1 MKPTCTYLA
10 AVGAVLLAAGVAS
23 AQSKTVYWD
32 TNYTAAGCGNN
43 GSSWEG
49 VNWTTDPAGL
59 TVPAPWVDGDSVIFS
74 AGTDGTGTWHISI
87 GSTIT
92 TPSIV
97 WQDPFTSAN
106 DAWRSINGGT
116 INIGGGTIS
125 TSALGFTQGNSYD
138 VNINSVL
145 AGSGGLTIAA
155 HGDATSPGGG
165 GGGAELRLGGT
176 NTFSGGLTITSGL
189 VSFNTDA
196 NLGDIANAITLNGGG
211 ILCTGNPHVTVRD
224 IKVGAAGGTIRT
236 YGGTTLTLNG
246 TISNAAGV
254 ASATLRRTD
263 GGTLIINTQGTG
275 FTGSFIVGGGDVR
288 LAAPN
293 ADWSKTD
300 FTTVGG
306 GSGRLVPDGGGT
318 AVVNSLNTAADVVIN
333 NGTTLDVDTGA
344 ITMVQTNG
352 HWYKTTLG
360 ALGKLTSS
368 SGTLTINNGLTTG
381 DLTTTD
387 HRIRVQIIDSGTTPV
402 ALVKNYKNNL
412 FLDQPNT
419 YSGGTTINGG
429 RVESYG
435 TPSFGSGAVVVANGA
450 QAWLRAN
457 GTYPNNFTIN
467 GIGATEGAANLGAI
481 RFSGLA
487 TIAGTV
493 NVATASRLTA
503 YDSQDRG
510 TITGPLT
517 GSAALEKT
525 GAGTI
530 VISGDATGYTGA
542 LTVGAGTLGLRNNF
556 GGSVVVADNA
566 GIAGEGLISGDLTL
580 GATAGAV
587 LTVDGSTAA
596 ALGAANLTVNG
607 LTSVKLAGT
616 PTGAAMDVVTYS
628 GTLTLSGA
636 TLDENF
642 AVVDATSYRGA
653 PAFADTGTA
662 ITLTIPAGSDL
673 VWRGDDATNPTF
685 WDTVVTTNWTSTVT
699 DPDVF
704 YVGDNVVFD
713 DTGVSKTVSLQGML
727 SPATVTFN
735 NSVGNN
741 YTFIGLEPG
750 NPGYAPNL
758 GFTGATSIVKNGTGT
773 VALAGYSHNYTG
785 TVTINDGVL
794 KPNGNYELLGNAS
807 AVTINDSVD
816 GGGQLEIDGNNLG
829 SWVRHYSLT
838 IAGDGPNGLGAIT
851 NNGGGGPN
859 EGAGLLN
866 LTLSAD
872 ASVGG
877 NGGRFDIGRSGDSWG
892 FLAGNGFTLTKVGSG
907 TVCLRAPVTTD
918 VTFVV
923 EGGTLKFEDYNT
935 VTGPN
940 PITVNSGT
948 VQSWGERTFTNT
960 LNMGAG
966 TTLDNDGG
974 MQTWTGPI
982 NLTGVAGDTVF
993 LSARNGRLML
1003 PTVISGDS
1011 NIGVNGNDILFLT
1024 GSESNTYTGTTTLTG
1039 NDPELV
1045 LAKTGGAIAIPGDLY
1060 MSATGTR
1067 GIVSTIVDN
1076 QFGPASVMRWTGSAD
1091 TRLELKGTTQ
1101 TLAGI
1106 DNSTAT
1112 PGYNCIQ
1119 HSEFGN
1125 PPAVDGVSDL
1135 VLDVADG
1142 ASFVY
1147 GGVLRDQGG
1156 IVNVTKT
1163 GLGTQRL
1170 QGGLID
1176 QNGPTTVL
1184 AGRLIVNS
1192 DDTWTRRVDVSAG
1205 AVYEVNV
1212 TSTTEPF
1219 ENRNAFTL
1227 AGAGTYEKTGPGNM
1241 SVGWE
1246 NGATVA
1252 MASGGL
1258 IHIIQGSLRL
1268 EYAVRTTWDNNK
1280 ADLTIDAGASFD
1292 LWDLSTSDG
1301 TYPNNGVFVDS
1312 LNGAGDVIRTTY
1324 AGTSPITIGVDNGD
1338 GDFSGSISNAVGM
1351 THLVKAGTGTQ
1362 TLRGALTHSGDTTVA
1377 GGTLVLADTSSIR
1390 FALADGGSS
1399 NRIKGIGTL
1408 VLDGTFAIDATALTA
1423 AAGNWTLVDAATL
1436 ASCTYGATFS
1446 PGAGWT
1452 ESADVW
1458 TMTDGDNNWT
1468 FTEAT
1473 GVLSLQTSGGYA
1485 SWAATNAAGQTAELD
1500 FDNDGVANGV
1510 EYFMGET
1517 GSTFTANPGVVG
1529 GKVAWP
1535 KSAEFLGDYAVETSP
1550 DLAVW
1555 TAVTE
1560 GVVDNGTSVEYTL
1573 PTGEVRIFVRLAV
1586 TPE

>member
-10 AVGAVLLAAGVAS
+10 VVGAILLAAGVAS

-49 VNWTTDPAGL
+49 VNWTTDPAGT

-74 AGTDGTGTWHISI
+74 AGTDGIGTWHISI

-125 TSALGFTQGNSYD
+125 TSALGFAQGNSYD

-211 ILCTGNPHVTVRD
+211 ILCTGNPHFTVRD

-288 LAAPN
+288 LAALN

-402 ALVKNYKNNL
+402 ALVKNYNNNL

-467 GIGATEGAANLGAI
+467 GIGATEGVGNLGAI

-503 YDSQDRG
+503 YDPQDRG

-530 VISGDATGYTGA
+530 VLSGDATGYTGA
-542 LTVGAGTLGLRNNF
+542 LTVGAGTLGLGNNF

-566 GIAGEGLISGDLTL
+566 GISGEGQISGDLTL
-580 GATAGAV
+580 GGTVGAV

-713 DTGVSKTVSLQGML
+713 DTGVNKTVSLQGML

-735 NSVGNN
+735 NSVGND

-758 GFTGATSIVKNGTGT
+758 GFTGTTSIVKNGTGT

-816 GGGQLEIDGNNLG
+816 GGGQLEIDGNRLG
-829 SWVRHYSLT
+829 DGRRHYSLT
-838 IAGDGPNGLGAIT
+838 IAGDGPNGLGAIS
-851 NNGGGGPN
+851 NNGAGWPY

-892 FLAGNGFTLTKVGSG
+892 FVEGNGFTLTKVG
-907 TVCLRAPVTTD
+907 TNIVCMRAPDTD
-918 VTFVV
+918 VKFVV
-923 EGGTLKFEDYNT
+923 ENGTLKFEDYNT
-935 VTGPN
+935 VTGPYA
-940 PITVNSGT
+940 IDVKGGT
-948 VQSWGERTFTNT
+948 LQSWGERTFTNT
-960 LNMGAG
+960 LNMGPY

-974 MQTWTGPI
+974 GLQTWTGPI
-982 NLTGVAGDTVF
+982 NLTGSAGENVF
-993 LSARNGRLML
+993 LSARNDPITLTG
-1003 PTVISGDS
+1003 VISGTS
-1011 NIGVNGNDILFLT
+1011 NLSANGRRVLNLAGT
-1024 GSESNTYTGTTTLTG
+1024 APNTYTGDFLLSSTS
-1039 NDPELV
+1039 
-1045 LAKTGGAIAIPGDLY
+1045 TGGDRSIV
-1060 MSATGTR
+1060 ATR
-1067 GIVSTIVDN
+1067 LDN
-1076 QFGPASVMRWTGSAD
+1076 QFPAGTVLRFTGSGD
-1091 TRLELKGTTQ
+1091 NRIELVGTTQ
-1101 TLAGI
+1101 TVAGI
-1106 DNSTAT
+1106 ENYGVSRD
-1112 PGYNCIQ
+1112 YHCIQ
-1119 HSEFGN
+1119 HREFSGSL
-1125 PPAVDGVSDL
+1125 AADL
-1135 VLDVADG
+1135 VCDLIIDVAEGNEFTYD
-1142 ASFVY
+1142 
-1147 GGVLRDQGG
+1147 GVLRDNNGG
-1156 IVNVTKT
+1156 LVQVTKT
-1163 GLGTQRL
+1163 GPGTQRFF
-1170 QGGLID
+1170 GGLID

-1184 AGRLIVNS
+1184 AGRLVVNS
-1192 DDTWTRRVDVSAG
+1192 DDTWTRRADVAAG

-1212 TSTTEPF
+1212 TSTTENF

-1227 AGAGTYEKTGPGNM
+1227 AGAGTYQKTGPGAM
-1241 SVGWE
+1241 SMGFE

-1258 IHIIQGSLRL
+1258 IHIMEGTLRL
-1268 EYAVRTTWDNNK
+1268 EYAVRTTWDTNK
-1280 ADLTIDAGASFD
+1280 GDLLIDAGASFD
-1292 LWDLSTSDG
+1292 LWDLSTG
-1301 TYPNNGVFVDS
+1301 NATYPNDGVFVDS
-1312 LNGAGDVIRTTY
+1312 LNGAGDIIRTTY
-1324 AGTSPITIGVDNGD
+1324 AGTSPITVGVDDGD

-1351 THLVKAGTGTQ
+1351 THLVKVGTGTQ
-1362 TLRGALTHSGDTTVA
+1362 TFRGALTHSGDTTVA

-1390 FALADGGSS
+1390 FALADTGS
-1399 NRIKGIGTL
+1399 NQIKGTGTL

-1423 AAGNWTLVDAATL
+1423 AAGSWTLVDTTTL

-1458 TMTDGDNNWT
+1458 TMTDGDKNWV

-1473 GVLSLQTSGGYA
+1473 GVLQLVPSNT
-1485 SWAATNAAGQTAELD
+1485 
-1500 FDNDGVANGV
+1500 
-1510 EYFMGET
+1510 
-1517 GSTFTANPGVVG
+1517 
-1529 GKVAWP
+1529 
-1535 KSAEFLGDYAVETSP
+1535 
-1550 DLAVW
+1550 
-1555 TAVTE
+1555 
-1560 GVVDNGTSVEYTL
+1560 
-1573 PTGEVRIFVRLAV
+1573 
-1586 TPE
+1586 

>member
-10 AVGAVLLAAGVAS
+10 VVGAILLAAGVAS

-49 VNWTTDPAGL
+49 VNWTTDPAGT

-74 AGTDGTGTWHISI
+74 AGTDGIGTWHISI

-125 TSALGFTQGNSYD
+125 TSALGFAQGNSYD

-211 ILCTGNPHVTVRD
+211 ILCTGNPHFTVRD

-288 LAAPN
+288 LAALN

-402 ALVKNYKNNL
+402 ALVKNYNNNL

-467 GIGATEGAANLGAI
+467 GIGATEGVGNLGAI

-503 YDSQDRG
+503 YDPQDRG

-542 LTVGAGTLGLRNNF
+542 LTVGAGTLGLGNNF

-566 GIAGEGLISGDLTL
+566 GISGEGQISGDLTL
-580 GATAGAV
+580 GGTVGAV

-713 DTGVSKTVSLQGML
+713 DTGVNKTVSLQGML

-735 NSVGNN
+735 NSVGND

-758 GFTGATSIVKNGTGT
+758 GFTGTTSIVKNGTGT

-816 GGGQLEIDGNNLG
+816 GGGQLEIDGNRLG
-829 SWVRHYSLT
+829 DGRRHYSLT
-838 IAGDGPNGLGAIT
+838 IAGDGPNGLGAIS
-851 NNGGGGPN
+851 NNGAGWPY

-892 FLAGNGFTLTKVGSG
+892 FVEGNGFTLTKVG
-907 TVCLRAPVTTD
+907 TNIVCMRAPDTD
-918 VTFVV
+918 VKFVV
-923 EGGTLKFEDYNT
+923 ENGTLKFEDYNT
-935 VTGPN
+935 VTGPYA
-940 PITVNSGT
+940 IDVKGGT
-948 VQSWGERTFTNT
+948 LQSWGERTFTNT
-960 LNMGAG
+960 LNMGPY

-974 MQTWTGPI
+974 GLQTWTGPI
-982 NLTGVAGDTVF
+982 NLTGSAGENVF
-993 LSARNGRLML
+993 LSARNDPITLTG
-1003 PTVISGDS
+1003 VISGTS
-1011 NIGVNGNDILFLT
+1011 NLSANGRRVLNLAGT
-1024 GSESNTYTGTTTLTG
+1024 APNTYTGDFLLSSTS
-1039 NDPELV
+1039 
-1045 LAKTGGAIAIPGDLY
+1045 TGGDRSIV
-1060 MSATGTR
+1060 ATR
-1067 GIVSTIVDN
+1067 LDN
-1076 QFGPASVMRWTGSAD
+1076 QFPAGTVLRFTGSGD
-1091 TRLELKGTTQ
+1091 NRIELVGTTQ
-1101 TLAGI
+1101 TVAGI
-1106 DNSTAT
+1106 ENYGVSRD
-1112 PGYNCIQ
+1112 YHCIQ
-1119 HSEFGN
+1119 HREFSGSL
-1125 PPAVDGVSDL
+1125 AADL
-1135 VLDVADG
+1135 VCDLIIDVAEGNEFTYD
-1142 ASFVY
+1142 
-1147 GGVLRDQGG
+1147 GVLRDNNGG
-1156 IVNVTKT
+1156 LVQVTKT
-1163 GLGTQRL
+1163 GPGTQRFF
-1170 QGGLID
+1170 GGLID

-1184 AGRLIVNS
+1184 AGRLVVNS
-1192 DDTWTRRVDVSAG
+1192 DDTWTRRADVAAG

-1212 TSTTEPF
+1212 TSTTENF

-1227 AGAGTYEKTGPGNM
+1227 AGAGTYQKTGPGAM
-1241 SVGWE
+1241 SMGFE

-1258 IHIIQGSLRL
+1258 IHIMEGTLRL
-1268 EYAVRTTWDNNK
+1268 EYAVRTTWDTNK
-1280 ADLTIDAGASFD
+1280 GDLLIDAGASFD
-1292 LWDLSTSDG
+1292 LWDLSTG
-1301 TYPNNGVFVDS
+1301 NATYPNDGVFVDS
-1312 LNGAGDVIRTTY
+1312 LNGAGDIIRTTY
-1324 AGTSPITIGVDNGD
+1324 AGTSPITVGVDDGD

-1351 THLVKAGTGTQ
+1351 THLVKVGTGTQ
-1362 TLRGALTHSGDTTVA
+1362 TFRGALTHSGDTTVA

-1390 FALADGGSS
+1390 FALADTGS
-1399 NRIKGIGTL
+1399 NQIKGTGTL

-1423 AAGNWTLVDAATL
+1423 AAGSWTLVDTTTL

-1458 TMTDGDNNWT
+1458 TMTDGDKNWV

-1473 GVLSLQTSGGYA
+1473 GVLQLVPSNT
-1485 SWAATNAAGQTAELD
+1485 
-1500 FDNDGVANGV
+1500 
-1510 EYFMGET
+1510 
-1517 GSTFTANPGVVG
+1517 
-1529 GKVAWP
+1529 
-1535 KSAEFLGDYAVETSP
+1535 
-1550 DLAVW
+1550 
-1555 TAVTE
+1555 
-1560 GVVDNGTSVEYTL
+1560 
-1573 PTGEVRIFVRLAV
+1573 
-1586 TPE
+1586 

>member
-10 AVGAVLLAAGVAS
+10 VVGAILLAAGVAS

-49 VNWTTDPAGL
+49 VNWTTDPAGT

-74 AGTDGTGTWHISI
+74 AGTDGIGTWHISI

-125 TSALGFTQGNSYD
+125 TSALGFAQGNSYD

-211 ILCTGNPHVTVRD
+211 ILCTGNPHFTVRD

-288 LAAPN
+288 LAALN

-402 ALVKNYKNNL
+402 ALVKNYNNNL

-467 GIGATEGAANLGAI
+467 GIGATEGVGNLGAI

-503 YDSQDRG
+503 YDPQDRG

-517 GSAALEKT
+517 GSAALEKP

-542 LTVGAGTLGLRNNF
+542 LTVGAGTLGLGNNF

-566 GIAGEGLISGDLTL
+566 GISGEGQISGDLTL
-580 GATAGAV
+580 GGTVGAV

-713 DTGVSKTVSLQGML
+713 DTGVNKTVSLQGML

-735 NSVGNN
+735 NSVGND

-758 GFTGATSIVKNGTGT
+758 GFTGTTSIVKNGTGT

-816 GGGQLEIDGNNLG
+816 GGGQLEIDGNRLG
-829 SWVRHYSLT
+829 DGRRHYSLT
-838 IAGDGPNGLGAIT
+838 IAGDGPNGLGAIS
-851 NNGGGGPN
+851 NNGAGWPY

-892 FLAGNGFTLTKVGSG
+892 FVEGNGFTLTKVG
-907 TVCLRAPVTTD
+907 TNIVCMRAPDTD
-918 VTFVV
+918 VKFVV
-923 EGGTLKFEDYNT
+923 ENGTLKFEDYNT
-935 VTGPN
+935 VTGPYA
-940 PITVNSGT
+940 IDVKGGT
-948 VQSWGERTFTNT
+948 LQSWGERTFTNT
-960 LNMGAG
+960 LNMGPY

-974 MQTWTGPI
+974 GLQTWTGPI
-982 NLTGVAGDTVF
+982 NLTGSAGENVF
-993 LSARNGRLML
+993 LSARNDPITLTG
-1003 PTVISGDS
+1003 VISGTS
-1011 NIGVNGNDILFLT
+1011 NLSANGRRVLNLAGT
-1024 GSESNTYTGTTTLTG
+1024 APNTYTGDFLLSSTS
-1039 NDPELV
+1039 
-1045 LAKTGGAIAIPGDLY
+1045 TGGDRSIV
-1060 MSATGTR
+1060 ATR
-1067 GIVSTIVDN
+1067 LDN
-1076 QFGPASVMRWTGSAD
+1076 QFPAGTVLRFTGSGD
-1091 TRLELKGTTQ
+1091 NRIELVGTTQ
-1101 TLAGI
+1101 TVAGI
-1106 DNSTAT
+1106 ENYGVSRD
-1112 PGYNCIQ
+1112 YHCIQ
-1119 HSEFGN
+1119 HREFSGSL
-1125 PPAVDGVSDL
+1125 AADL
-1135 VLDVADG
+1135 VCDLIIDVAEGNEFTYD
-1142 ASFVY
+1142 
-1147 GGVLRDQGG
+1147 GVLRDNNGG
-1156 IVNVTKT
+1156 LVQVTKT
-1163 GLGTQRL
+1163 GPGTQRFF
-1170 QGGLID
+1170 GGLID

-1184 AGRLIVNS
+1184 AGRLVVNS
-1192 DDTWTRRVDVSAG
+1192 DDTWTRRADVAAG

-1212 TSTTEPF
+1212 TSTTENF

-1227 AGAGTYEKTGPGNM
+1227 AGAGTYQKTGPGAM
-1241 SVGWE
+1241 SMGFE

-1258 IHIIQGSLRL
+1258 IHIMEGTLRL
-1268 EYAVRTTWDNNK
+1268 EYAVRTTWDTNK
-1280 ADLTIDAGASFD
+1280 GDLLIDAGASFD
-1292 LWDLSTSDG
+1292 LWDLSTG
-1301 TYPNNGVFVDS
+1301 NATYPNDGVFVDS
-1312 LNGAGDVIRTTY
+1312 LNGAGDIIRTTY
-1324 AGTSPITIGVDNGD
+1324 AGTSPITVGVDDGD

-1351 THLVKAGTGTQ
+1351 THLVKVGTGTQ
-1362 TLRGALTHSGDTTVA
+1362 TFRGALTHSGDTTVA

-1390 FALADGGSS
+1390 FALADTGS
-1399 NRIKGIGTL
+1399 NQIKGTGTL

-1423 AAGNWTLVDAATL
+1423 AAGSWTLVDTTTL

-1458 TMTDGDNNWT
+1458 TMTDGDKNWV

-1473 GVLSLQTSGGYA
+1473 GVLQLVPSNT
-1485 SWAATNAAGQTAELD
+1485 
-1500 FDNDGVANGV
+1500 
-1510 EYFMGET
+1510 
-1517 GSTFTANPGVVG
+1517 
-1529 GKVAWP
+1529 
-1535 KSAEFLGDYAVETSP
+1535 
-1550 DLAVW
+1550 
-1555 TAVTE
+1555 
-1560 GVVDNGTSVEYTL
+1560 
-1573 PTGEVRIFVRLAV
+1573 
-1586 TPE
+1586 